1 MALPEIACAKYVP
14 GEGRRCAHYA
24 DPVCL
29 RHDEFVCIAWLRA
42 NGYLRDPLEAAREH
56 LTQLRATSPPPA
68 APAPPQ
74 PATVQLG
81 LFPRLRPPRKP

>member
-14 GEGRRCAHYA
+14 GEGWRCAHYA

-56 LTQLRATSPPPA
+56 LTQLRATSPPSA

-74 PATVQLG
+74 PATQLG
-81 LFPRLRPPRKP
+81 LFPRLRPLRSP